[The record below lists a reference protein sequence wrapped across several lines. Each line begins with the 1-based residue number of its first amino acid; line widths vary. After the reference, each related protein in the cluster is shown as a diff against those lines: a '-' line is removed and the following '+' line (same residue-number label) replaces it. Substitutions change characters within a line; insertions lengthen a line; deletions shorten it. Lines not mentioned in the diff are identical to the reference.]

1 MQMVTAPVKL
11 VNIID
16 KTERRF
22 KQLLGFCNMN
32 LLFPLIIFFVCFT
45 THDSIRPRSAV
56 LSTTAARQFRVR
68 DRNQHVYYTHM
79 HDSDNTVTTYVR
91 TVGVHIRVRVHH

>member
-32 LLFPLIIFFVCFT
+32 LLFPLIIFFCVC
-45 THDSIRPRSAV
+45 HDSRLNSPKKCCAV
-56 LSTTAARQFRVR
+56 PQQQL
-68 DRNQHVYYTHM
+68 
-79 HDSDNTVTTYVR
+79 DNFVCSSCS
-91 TVGVHIRVRVHH
+91 